1 MQTKLAEFVCKEYLK
16 KKKKKKTDDIRYTY
30 FLHSTN
36 RNIKK
41 TRVIFPFLAFQ
52 EFPFFREMYIFM
64 N

>member
-1 MQTKLAEFVCKEYLK
+1 MQTKLAEFVCKEYL